1 MYIFLACLLTVLI
14 ETVFLTLAGLRQ
26 KEHTPVIICVN
37 VVSNI
42 ALNLLLAVLPVK
54 HGNTELSMFGPLLL
68 FEAAVVLLE
77 YFVYRAAFGSPKR
90 LFLKTF
96 FANLLS
102 FVLGG
107 MILTLLSA
115 HGAF

>member
-42 ALNLLLAVLPVK
+42 ALNLILAALPVR
-54 HGNTELSMFGPLLL
+54 HGNTQLSMFLPLIL

-77 YFVYRAAFGSPKR
+77 YFVYRAAFGSLKR

-107 MILTLLSA
+107 IILTLLLVN
-115 HGAF
+115 GAF